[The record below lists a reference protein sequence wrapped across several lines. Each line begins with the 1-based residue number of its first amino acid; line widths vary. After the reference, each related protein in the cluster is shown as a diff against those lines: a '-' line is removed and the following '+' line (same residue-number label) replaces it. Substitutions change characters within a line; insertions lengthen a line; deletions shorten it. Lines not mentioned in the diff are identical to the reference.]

1 MNRRHR
7 VDLSPEAQA
16 WMLQQPEPVSQLR
29 EVDEVEGGAICVLLC
44 LVAIVLTAA
53 AVGSLAMG
61 LVWLFG
67 LIGF

>member
-1 MNRRHR
+1 
-7 VDLSPEAQA
+7 
-16 WMLQQPEPVSQLR
+16 MLQQPEPVSQLR